1 MNEETQV
8 KQLDEKE
15 CQTDE
20 TGPTIV
26 VETEY
31 TTEFIDPNTHLA
43 SITVSLSDTFKQLI
57 QLCD

>member
-1 MNEETQV
+1 M
-8 KQLDEKE
+8 KQFDEKE
-15 CQTDE
+15 CQTDVIE
-20 TGPTIV
+20 PTVV

-31 TTEFIDPNTHLA
+31 ATEFIDPNAHLG